1 MIGSQ
6 LGRRQLRPRACI
18 RPERGIALAMAAVGL
33 LYASTVQAQLKQP
46 GQHIRYGVEVEPQ
59 VSLQWAHL
67 PGDSAG
73 IGPGLRLSVPI
84 ISDGPLKK
92 LNNSLAIGLGFNWAY
107 FQEPC
112 GAYFWEGSSLTPEDP
127 EYATYSERCTA
138 HHFTAPIVIQWNFFV
153 TKVVS
158 LFAEPGMAFVYE
170 RRSGTGWCDNG
181 PCSKSDSVTKL
192 PFVMW
197 GGARMAMSD
206 SLALTIRLGTPY
218 VSAGAS
224 LFF

>member
-1 MIGSQ
+1 MIRSQ
-6 LGRRQLRPRACI
+6 LGRRQPRPRACM
-18 RPERGIALAMAAVGL
+18 RSGIGLAMAVVGL
-33 LYASTVQAQLKQP
+33 MYASTARAQLKEP

-59 VSLQWAHL
+59 LSLQWAHL
-67 PGDSAG
+67 PGEAAG

-107 FQEPC
+107 FQESC
-112 GAYFWEGSSLTPEDP
+112 GTYFWTGTRMTPDNP
-127 EYATYSERCTA
+127 EYPTYSERCTA

-181 PCSKSDSVTKL
+181 PCSKSDSETKL
-192 PFVMW
+192 PFVLW
-197 GGARMAMSD
+197 GGARMAMTN